1 MGPLQKA
8 MLNVGKE
15 TAIAGKNLLWTNR
28 SGWGK
33 LGSIGGTAY
42 LGSKLIPDSEE
53 DLLKKINKYTNK
65 ERDIER
71 DKIKTAQDAEN
82 IKYDR
87 RLAEIDLKR
96 KKEQDARNAAIAEK
110 ADKRIKGEQ
119 KTTTTVTPTTPVGSV
134 TEPTEK
140 SHFNPYVVG
149 GVAAA
154 GLGYLALKKLKSRRD
169 AKKFAEQDFNR
180 QYS

>member
-53 DLLKKINKYTNK
+53 DLLKKKN
-65 ERDIER
+65 DIEKQTGQLNIE
-71 DKIKTAQDAEN
+71 KINQDQKRSDLEYKKRIN
-82 IKYDR
+82 DLSIKQ
-87 RLAEIDLKR
+87 
-96 KKEQDARNAAIAEK
+96 EQEKQARNAAIAEK

-154 GLGYLALKKLKSRRD
+154 GLGYLALKKMKR
-169 AKKFAEQDFNR
+169 NR
-180 QYS
+180 EAL